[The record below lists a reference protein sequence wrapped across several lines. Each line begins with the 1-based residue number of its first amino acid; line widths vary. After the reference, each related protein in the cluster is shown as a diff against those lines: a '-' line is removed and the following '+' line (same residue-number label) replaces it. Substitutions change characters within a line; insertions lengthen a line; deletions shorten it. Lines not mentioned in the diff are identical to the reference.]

1 MDTKIERELRI
12 LKAYAIT
19 SSLLILAL
27 FVMGA
32 ASDRKKEK
40 LDEDQPDWPIT
51 DIWSLPRSEWPKF
64 LASQPP
70 GHARVYLGRND
81 DKSAES

>member
-32 ASDRKKEK
+32 AGDRKKGK
-40 LDEDQPDWPIT
+40 
-51 DIWSLPRSEWPKF
+51 
-64 LASQPP
+64 
-70 GHARVYLGRND
+70 AR
-81 DKSAES
+81 